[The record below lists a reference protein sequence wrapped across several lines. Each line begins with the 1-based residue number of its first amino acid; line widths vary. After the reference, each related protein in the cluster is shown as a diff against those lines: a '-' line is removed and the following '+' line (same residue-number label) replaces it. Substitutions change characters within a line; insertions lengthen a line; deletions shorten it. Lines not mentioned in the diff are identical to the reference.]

1 MDFRIG
7 NGVLALLHLL
17 CLVFGIV
24 VAVLPG
30 SLYSEEGPGMKV
42 ESNFF
47 TATLEMTIMGRTT
60 SHSGDPTEGLCDGLK
75 HIYKSGRA
83 EVIIICIF
91 AGISMIIHAA
101 SAAVPTLPKVLRTIS
116 SVMLYLTMCL
126 SVVMGVTM
134 ILILVVAW
142 GNDCGY
148 EKSLKDGGVDFGAG
162 MYMSFVITVLC
173 FIGCVIDCM
182 VKEPNCNR
190 ANEQYQAYQPYQD
203 GGHVQQH
210 SAQQNEVMTPAT
222 SGRRQGDSGML

>member
-30 SLYSEEGPGMKV
+30 SLVSEELSEVMFGEKYSLKTEM
-42 ESNFF
+42 NFF
-47 TATLEMTIMGRTT
+47 TFSSDVTFAGETK
-60 SHSGDPTEGLCDGLK
+60 SKSGDPLDGMCDGVK
-75 HIYKSGRA
+75 HIFKSGRA

-142 GNDCGY
+142 GKDCKA
-148 EKSLKDGGVDFGAG
+148 EKSMKDNGYDFGAG

-182 VKEPNCNR
+182 VKEPNCNM
-190 ANEQYQAYQPYQD
+190 ANNQYQAYQPYEAGNTQQ
-203 GGHVQQH
+203 GG
-210 SAQQNEVMTPAT
+210 EM
-222 SGRRQGDSGML
+222 SGKSTGMM

>member
-30 SLYSEEGPGMKV
+30 SIASEEKSEVVFGQKYSEKLEM
-42 ESNFF
+42 NFF
-47 TATLEMTIMGRTT
+47 AFSREQTFAGETKGK
-60 SHSGDPTEGLCDGLK
+60 SGDPLDFLEECDGLK
-75 HIYKSGRA
+75 HIYRSGRA

-134 ILILVVAW
+134 ILLLVVAW
-142 GNDCGY
+142 GKDCGS
-148 EKSLKDGGVDFGAG
+148 EKSMKDNDVGFGAG

-182 VKEPNCNR
+182 VKEPSPNM
-190 ANEQYQAYQPYQD
+190 ANNQYQAYQPYEAGNTQQ
-203 GGHVQQH
+203 GG
-210 SAQQNEVMTPAT
+210 EM
-222 SGRRQGDSGML
+222 SGKSTGML